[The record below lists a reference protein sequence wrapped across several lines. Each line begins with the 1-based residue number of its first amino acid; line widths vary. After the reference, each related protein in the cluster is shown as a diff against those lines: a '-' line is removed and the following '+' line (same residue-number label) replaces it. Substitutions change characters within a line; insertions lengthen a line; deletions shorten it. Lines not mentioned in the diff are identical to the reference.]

1 VALAVAYFTANT
13 TAISTSTPLY
23 TTPST
28 GYNRD
33 LVIANGSGAAVY
45 VNTGT
50 GATGATT
57 VASFIVPQNGY
68 VLIGGPVPVSTKIY
82 AIPAAGATAAT
93 GTVELGWASVV
104 SVI

>member
-13 TAISTSTPLY
+13 TLFSVSTPLY
-23 TTPST
+23 TTSST
-28 GYNRD
+28 AYNRD

-45 VNTGT
+45 INAGS

-57 VASFIVPQNGY
+57 TASFIVPQNGY